1 MDWGFVDVEDEEGNE
16 WRSACFVMVCHHC
29 GFRYVEFFPNA
40 RQENLFIG
48 MIHSFAL
55 MGIPRRVL
63 TDNMKSVATG
73 RDAVGNVIYN
83 REYDEFQHLLGFRT
97 DLCKVAHPFT
107 KGSVERLVRYV
118 KGNFIQAR
126 RFLNVTDL
134 NEKALAW
141 CMEKNGKVLRER
153 QCIPMEEHK
162 QEKEGMI
169 QMCDVSILLP
179 YLAPF
184 RSISFDGYVEYE
196 GRRFGVPYSY
206 SERKARVMRSGSKLK
221 ILTAEGNLVKEYPV
235 DWSKA
240 SKSCPE
246 QWLPVEGPS
255 MPEEKPT
262 TAVRREARSA
272 PMMAARLVLHTP
284 PTSRSVTMVISISVA
299 IDISS
304 GLMPLSAHGTSSFHM
319 QRKAKANEI
328 MVLTPEKRAKA
339 MMRAEKSNAAASS
352 LPSLQWSIILM
363 NMGLS
368 SISRSTS
375 TQAISPGRNI
385 LSLAR
390 EPESILTPSITSP
403 LCEPERTSTVH
414 LWSPCLK
421 RPVCI
426 TVLSSVASTFALAPS
441 AFT

>member
-1 MDWGFVDVEDEEGNE
+1 MVNDNDLEEILAQELERIKEREGKVNLAEVERRTGISRAILRRWQKNGYELKKGKRGRPSGKTKISGYEELINGLLSEGVTNSVVIRDRLMEQGYCGGLTIVKEYIGKHKDLVPDGRHAAEPLGNRGRRYTTERGDCYQMDWGFVDVEDEEGNE

-29 GFRYVEFFPNA
+29 GFRYVEFLPNA

-262 TAVRREARSA
+262 TAVRAVVHVSGNKECDRFSRFSFRRE
-272 PMMAARLVLHTP
+272 
-284 PTSRSVTMVISISVA
+284 
-299 IDISS
+299 
-304 GLMPLSAHGTSSFHM
+304 
-319 QRKAKANEI
+319 
-328 MVLTPEKRAKA
+328 
-339 MMRAEKSNAAASS
+339 
-352 LPSLQWSIILM
+352 
-363 NMGLS
+363 
-368 SISRSTS
+368 
-375 TQAISPGRNI
+375 
-385 LSLAR
+385 
-390 EPESILTPSITSP
+390 
-403 LCEPERTSTVH
+403 
-414 LWSPCLK
+414 
-421 RPVCI
+421 VCDEH
-426 TVLSSVASTFALAPS
+426 
-441 AFT
+441 